1 MAALKQLVM
10 TAKLNDMKKNIT
22 IFIVDDDE
30 DDKRL
35 FIESA
40 KEVNKNIDCV
50 TASDGQ
56 EALRLLKDEQNP
68 LPDYIFLDLRMP
80 RINGKQ
86 CLEEIM
92 RDERLRHIPVFIY
105 TTSREVKDSIELKK
119 NGAVHFISKPVNPGE
134 IYYILS
140 SVLDEKW
147 DRIGHI

>member
-1 MAALKQLVM
+1 
-10 TAKLNDMKKNIT
+10 MKENIK

-40 KEVNKNIDCV
+40 REVNKCIDFV

-56 EALRLLKDEQNP
+56 EALRLLKDERNMP
-68 LPDYIFLDLRMP
+68 PDYIFLDLRMP

-86 CLEEIM
+86 CLEEI
-92 RDERLRHIPVFIY
+92 RKDKNLCDIPVFVY
-105 TTSREVKDSIELKK
+105 TTSIDVKDSVELKK
-119 NGAVHFISKPVNPGE
+119 MGAVHFISKPADPSD

-140 SVLDEKW
+140 VVLDEKW
-147 DRIGHI
+147 GEN